1 MSRTSLGDLTHSF
14 MLRRQATDLKTAAQR
29 LSFEVTT
36 GRVADAARAVSGDLV
51 PLTGIETS
59 LTRLQAYRS
68 ATTEAGLF
76 ASGMQKALGVLD
88 RLTGDLATSL
98 VTASNLGHAAMIA
111 AAGADAAERFDSA
124 ISTLNTRM
132 GDRSLFSGMA
142 TSQPALVSSETI
154 LAALDAE
161 IVGTTTAEQAAAAVA
176 AWFASPS
183 GFAATAYRGAGPMSP
198 LPISPDDEVRLD
210 VTAMDPAIVRTIEG
224 LALAALIN
232 RNSAPAS
239 NTERTSLAR
248 LAGER
253 LMSGQTD
260 RAVLAARVGTAE
272 ARIEAAMQR
281 NDTERTALEIVRA
294 GILSV
299 DPYAAASE
307 LEAVQTQIETLHAI
321 TARLA
326 RLSLVDFM
334 R

>member
-161 IVGTTTAEQAAAAVA
+161 IANTTTAEQAAAAVA

-210 VTAMDPAIVRTIEG
+210 VTAMDPAILRTIEG

>member
-1 MSRTSLGDLTHSF
+1 MSRTSLGDMTHSF

-76 ASGMQKALGVLD
+76 ASGMQEALGVLD

-98 VTASNLGHAAMIA
+98 VTASNLGHAAMIT
-111 AAGADAAERFDSA
+111 AAGADAAQRFDSA
-124 ISTLNTRM
+124 ISTLNARM

-161 IVGTTTAEQAAAAVA
+161 IAGTTTAEQAAAAVA

-183 GFAATAYRGAGPMSP
+183 GFAANAYRGAGPMSP
-198 LPISPDDEVRLD
+198 LPVSPDDEVRLD
-210 VTAMDPAIVRTIEG
+210 VTAMDPAILRTIEG

-260 RAVLAARVGTAE
+260 RVGLAARVGTAE
-272 ARIEAAMQR
+272 ARIDAAVQR

>member
-1 MSRTSLGDLTHSF
+1 
-14 MLRRQATDLKTAAQR
+14 
-29 LSFEVTT
+29 
-36 GRVADAARAVSGDLV
+36 
-51 PLTGIETS
+51 
-59 LTRLQAYRS
+59 
-68 ATTEAGLF
+68 LF
-76 ASGMQKALGVLD
+76 ASGMQEALGVLD

-210 VTAMDPAIVRTIEG
+210 VTAMDPAILRTIEG

>member
-1 MSRTSLGDLTHSF
+1 MSRTSLGDMTHSF
-14 MLRRQATDLKTAAQR
+14 MLRRQATDLKAAAQQ
-29 LSFEVTT
+29 LASEVTT

-76 ASGMQKALGVLD
+76 ASGMQEALGVLD

-161 IVGTTTAEQAAAAVA
+161 IAGTTTAEQAAAAVA

-198 LPISPDDEVRLD
+198 LPVSPDDEVRLD
-210 VTAMDPAIVRTIEG
+210 VTAMDPAILRTIEG

-260 RAVLAARVGTAE
+260 RVGLAARVGTAE
-272 ARIEAAMQR
+272 ARIDAAVQR